1 MGRGM
6 GASQMTFG
14 NGSQQGSSVGG
25 GRGTTRGTQNFSI
38 YNGSGYRDR
47 RSTHEERTKTSQGY
61 GVPGTQME
69 GQNPNWSPSGAGV
82 AGMDGKLP
90 STHVP
95 RTQKEIDAFYKEFP
109 DMKPGSSGN
118 WLRDTVRD
126 NSVRDWLG
134 SAPGVV
140 GTALEN
146 TYDYVTGI
154 PAAEVAMSVLGG
166 TLFNDAAGQ
175 FDKLLSYPERLVE
188 WWNSSENLM
197 NPDNLSNIGNGMS
210 MADQRRALEA
220 FTSQMPDGDDL
231 LKSIDAIQSGQYG
244 AGRSGGTPTG
254 GDGSGVG
261 GTLSNP
267 NFDENGRATGVSVP
281 GGGTVGVTRKVLKPG
296 DPGYVDYGDPRNM
309 SQSRQ
314 YQYFHQLREM
324 GEDIN
329 MSDEEWENA
338 NDAERQLN
346 LEDRQAF
353 RELHGE
359 DFNTLQGYMRAY
371 GPTTYGTD
379 ADGDPIY
386 AEGSISGYNLDSLS
400 PFDDDFGSP
409 ERLADVETKFLNGE
423 ISETQL
429 NRYLDD
435 VERSTG
441 DTFNVPLGES
451 LEMLESAGFTDRELQ
466 EFSVDYTTIDPNTGE
481 YRSDEEYFD
490 YFESVVNQLEFEDP
504 ELEVEAYDMYD
515 TRRTED
521 YANAFDYLDAVAGTD
536 TFGEVF
542 STMDAEKTNAYLD
555 YLKDQGRLE
564 ESVYREMVA
573 ANLSTDDQKFFYLP
587 DETTIASNASGSIYD
602 DYRIVQFD
610 ELDKEYDSPS
620 SIEGFTDEQNER
632 RATIAMLDAGNV
644 SFSDV
649 QKGMKKPEK
658 KKWYEDP
665 LGVLKSAG
673 ESWFY
678 GGTKELGPAIENVLK
693 GEANSQDWLQVTP
706 FALEMAEVITPGVS
720 RDDAQELGEIAR
732 ADALANGA
740 TAATA
745 VQAGKDAYD
754 TARLGKGFVFGDLYT
769 MGYNESKAAIN
780 ATLTGNLDEFAKQ
793 RVTAVAFEKGMD
805 AIGDTDLVK
814 SMSPKVREATHKTLV
829 DLANGKSL
837 EDSLKDQAK
846 DYGEEVLEDWAEE
859 RWDEWK
865 PKLEQMGR
873 DFDDNYLQPL
883 KDMLPDGGQA
893 KKFLSDFDDEVVQKF
908 TKPIGDLGSDI
919 DDNVIQPVRDFV
931 EDNVID
937 PIDDAIDEFGDEL
950 PDGPD
955 LPDDD
960 DFDFP
965 DMPDFGRFL
974 SVLGPLAGMPGYAPP
989 EEEKGE
995 DDLMQFAE
1003 PYDFSGDSIFRD
1015 RAQEKRFGITRDSDT
1030 LLTDINANIND
1041 TNLDEFAGL
1050 EGLDGVPQLSK
1061 FRGF

>member
-1 MGRGM
+1 
-6 GASQMTFG
+6 
-14 NGSQQGSSVGG
+14 
-25 GRGTTRGTQNFSI
+25 
-38 YNGSGYRDR
+38 
-47 RSTHEERTKTSQGY
+47 
-61 GVPGTQME
+61 
-69 GQNPNWSPSGAGV
+69 
-82 AGMDGKLP
+82 
-90 STHVP
+90 
-95 RTQKEIDAFYKEFP
+95 
-109 DMKPGSSGN
+109 
-118 WLRDTVRD
+118 
-126 NSVRDWLG
+126 
-134 SAPGVV
+134 
-140 GTALEN
+140 
-146 TYDYVTGI
+146 
-154 PAAEVAMSVLGG
+154 
-166 TLFNDAAGQ
+166 
-175 FDKLLSYPERLVE
+175 
-188 WWNSSENLM
+188 
-197 NPDNLSNIGNGMS
+197 
-210 MADQRRALEA
+210 
-220 FTSQMPDGDDL
+220 
-231 LKSIDAIQSGQYG
+231 
-244 AGRSGGTPTG
+244 
-254 GDGSGVG
+254 
-261 GTLSNP
+261 
-267 NFDENGRATGVSVP
+267 
-281 GGGTVGVTRKVLKPG
+281 
-296 DPGYVDYGDPRNM
+296 M

-314 YQYFHQLREM
+314 FEYFNELKGM

-338 NDAERQLN
+338 SDAERQAN

-359 DFNTLQGYMRAY
+359 DFNTLQSYMRAY
-371 GPTTYGTD
+371 NPESYKD
-379 ADGDPIY
+379 DPQY

-441 DTFNVPLGES
+441 NTFNVPLSES

-466 EFSVDYTTIDPNTGE
+466 EFSVDYTTIDPNTGD

-515 TRRTED
+515 TRRAED

-536 TFGEVF
+536 TFSEVF
-542 STMDAEKTNAYLD
+542 STMDAEKMNAYLD

-573 ANLSTDDQKFFYLP
+573 ANLSTDDQKFFYLQ
-587 DETTIASNASGSIYD
+587 DETTIATNASGSIYD

-610 ELDKEYDSPS
+610 ELDTEYDSPS

-649 QKGMKKPEK
+649 QKGMEKPEQ

-665 LGVLKSAG
+665 LEVLKNAG
-673 ESWFY
+673 ESWFF
-678 GGTKELGPAIENVLK
+678 GGIKELGPAIENVLK
-693 GEANSQDWLQVTP
+693 GEANSRDWLKVTP

-720 RDDAQELGEIAR
+720 QDKAQDLGEVAR

-740 TAATA
+740 TAADA

-754 TARLGKGFVFGDLYT
+754 IARKGKGFVFGDLYT

-780 ATLTGNLDEFAKQ
+780 AALTDNLEEFAKQ

-814 SMSPKVREATHKTLV
+814 SMSPRVREATQRTLV
-829 DLANGKSL
+829 DLANGRSL
-837 EDSLKDQAK
+837 EESLKDQAE
-846 DYGEEVLEDWAEE
+846 DYGEEVIRDWAKEHDWGQYE
-859 RWDEWK
+859 D
-865 PKLEQMGR
+865 KLKQMGR
-873 DFDDNYLQPL
+873 DFDDAVLQPL
-883 KDMLPDGGQA
+883 KEMLPDGGQA
-893 KKFLSDFDDEVVQKF
+893 RKFLSDFDDAVVQNF
-908 TKPIGDLGSDI
+908 TKPIGDLGSAI
-919 DDNVIQPVRDFV
+919 DDNIIQPGRDFV

-937 PIDDAIDEFGDEL
+937 PIDDAIDSVGDVVDDVIDTVGDSL
-950 PDGPD
+950 PDFPDGPD
-955 LPDDD
+955 LPDLPDLP

-965 DMPDFGRFL
+965 DIPDFGRFL
-974 SVLGPLAGMPGYAPP
+974 SALGPLAGMPYGTT

-995 DDLMQFAE
+995 DDLMQFE
-1003 PYDFSGDSIFRD
+1003 GPYDFSGDSIFRD

-1041 TNLDEFAGL
+1041 TNLDEFAEF
-1050 EGLDGVPQLSK
+1050 EGLDGIPQLSS

>member
-1 MGRGM
+1 MAVPDLCKAANSVVPFPRQVADPAAIIQLTTEGLADIKMTMTHIEAAVHVSKGM
-6 GASQMTFG
+6 TGA
-14 NGSQQGSSVGG
+14 
-25 GRGTTRGTQNFSI
+25 I
-38 YNGSGYRDR
+38 GSGA
-47 RSTHEERTKTSQGY
+47 
-61 GVPGTQME
+61 P
-69 GQNPNWSPSGAGV
+69 A
-82 AGMDGKLP
+82 
-90 STHVP
+90 
-95 RTQKEIDAFYKEFP
+95 
-109 DMKPGSSGN
+109 
-118 WLRDTVRD
+118 
-126 NSVRDWLG
+126 
-134 SAPGVV
+134 SAPGAPASAGDEGGEAGADPLLAARRLGIDFDEAAVASASARPADT
-140 GTALEN
+140 TA
-146 TYDYVTGI
+146 
-154 PAAEVAMSVLGG
+154 AASSRSSVRS
-166 TLFNDAAGQ
+166 NDASPHIPSIVASVSAASAATAGSAAQ
-175 FDKLLSYPERLVE
+175 VD
-188 WWNSSENLM
+188 
-197 NPDNLSNIGNGMS
+197 
-210 MADQRRALEA
+210 EA
-220 FTSQMPDGDDL
+220 F
-231 LKSIDAIQSGQYG
+231 A
-244 AGRSGGTPTG
+244 
-254 GDGSGVG
+254 
-261 GTLSNP
+261 
-267 NFDENGRATGVSVP
+267 
-281 GGGTVGVTRKVLKPG
+281 
-296 DPGYVDYGDPRNM
+296 
-309 SQSRQ
+309 
-314 YQYFHQLREM
+314 
-324 GEDIN
+324 
-329 MSDEEWENA
+329 
-338 NDAERQLN
+338 
-346 LEDRQAF
+346 
-353 RELHGE
+353 
-359 DFNTLQGYMRAY
+359 
-371 GPTTYGTD
+371 
-379 ADGDPIY
+379 
-386 AEGSISGYNLDSLS
+386 
-400 PFDDDFGSP
+400 
-409 ERLADVETKFLNGE
+409 
-423 ISETQL
+423 
-429 NRYLDD
+429 
-435 VERSTG
+435 
-441 DTFNVPLGES
+441 
-451 LEMLESAGFTDRELQ
+451 
-466 EFSVDYTTIDPNTGE
+466 
-481 YRSDEEYFD
+481 
-490 YFESVVNQLEFEDP
+490 
-504 ELEVEAYDMYD
+504 
-515 TRRTED
+515 
-521 YANAFDYLDAVAGTD
+521 
-536 TFGEVF
+536 
-542 STMDAEKTNAYLD
+542 TMDPEKTNAYLD

-573 ANLSTDDQKFFYLP
+573 ANLATDDQKFFYLP

-837 EDSLKDQAK
+837 EDSLKDQAE

-893 KKFLSDFDDEVVQKF
+893 RKFLSDFDDEVVQKF

-1050 EGLDGVPQLSK
+1050 EGLDGVPQLSR